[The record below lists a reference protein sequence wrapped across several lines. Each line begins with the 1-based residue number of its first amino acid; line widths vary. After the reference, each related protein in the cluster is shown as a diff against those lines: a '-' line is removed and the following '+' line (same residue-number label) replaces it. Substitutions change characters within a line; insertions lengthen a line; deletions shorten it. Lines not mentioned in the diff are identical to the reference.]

1 MATLRLDAYA
11 RVSSVRGR
19 AGESFISVSDQ
30 FDSIRRWAEA
40 QDVEIA
46 NWCEET
52 DVSGGTMARPVLD
65 QVVDR
70 ARSGATNGF
79 VVARLDRFA
88 RTALG
93 GLTLIAKLEEDH
105 GATVHALDLPV
116 DPTTKEG
123 RKFRTDLLA
132 WAEYVRDGITENW
145 DSARGRAIRSGRT
158 VGGCPF
164 GYRYQDPTPKP
175 TGPDGSSRG
184 VIDSRL
190 VPDAAAA
197 PIVRELFERKVGG
210 ATWLELAR
218 WLDTAAPKPNGGHW
232 ARNTVRGMIDCR
244 TYLGEA
250 SHGKHVNPDAH
261 EPIVPAALWRRAQVE
276 PGRRTPRGN
285 YLLTGLVRCA
295 GCGRR
300 MRGSSGGRGSKP
312 STYSCQTAGC
322 SLRYTTAVVNRL
334 DAEVVE
340 QFFARLD
347 DFHLQAVEDD
357 VLEGAQAEVETRTGE
372 VERLAAV
379 VPSHPA
385 AVKAHQL
392 ALTAAEDELAEAED
406 RVAHLG
412 SVASQS
418 GSDLRTL
425 REDWPTL
432 PLDGQREIL
441 RASVVAVLV
450 KRASRRTAPRPPISE
465 RVRVLFID
473 DEIPDGL
480 ADNGRS
486 GSRRSWSW
494 DDDPAP
500 LVAAA

>member
-1 MATLRLDAYA
+1 
-11 RVSSVRGR
+11 
-19 AGESFISVSDQ
+19 
-30 FDSIRRWAEA
+30 
-40 QDVEIA
+40 
-46 NWCEET
+46 
-52 DVSGGTMARPVLD
+52 
-65 QVVDR
+65 
-70 ARSGATNGF
+70 
-79 VVARLDRFA
+79 
-88 RTALG
+88 
-93 GLTLIAKLEEDH
+93 
-105 GATVHALDLPV
+105 
-116 DPTTKEG
+116 
-123 RKFRTDLLA
+123 
-132 WAEYVRDGITENW
+132 
-145 DSARGRAIRSGRT
+145 
-158 VGGCPF
+158 
-164 GYRYQDPTPKP
+164 
-175 TGPDGSSRG
+175 
-184 VIDSRL
+184 
-190 VPDAAAA
+190 
-197 PIVRELFERKVGG
+197 
-210 ATWLELAR
+210 
-218 WLDTAAPKPNGGHW
+218 
-232 ARNTVRGMIDCR
+232 
-244 TYLGEA
+244 
-250 SHGKHVNPDAH
+250 
-261 EPIVPAALWRRAQVE
+261 
-276 PGRRTPRGN
+276 
-285 YLLTGLVRCA
+285 
-295 GCGRR
+295 